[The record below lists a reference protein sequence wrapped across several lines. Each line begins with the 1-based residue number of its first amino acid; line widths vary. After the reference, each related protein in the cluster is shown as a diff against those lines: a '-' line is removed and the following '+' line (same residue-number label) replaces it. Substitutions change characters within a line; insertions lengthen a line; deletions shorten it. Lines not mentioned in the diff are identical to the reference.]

1 MSQWKFLALN
11 IYTTKI
17 WKINGRCPPEDK
29 RKQNKSKQ
37 VRKRKKKS
45 QAEINKI
52 GKTFQKIN

>member
-37 VRKRKKKS
+37 VRKRKKKES
-45 QAEINKI
+45 SRNK
-52 GKTFQKIN
+52 